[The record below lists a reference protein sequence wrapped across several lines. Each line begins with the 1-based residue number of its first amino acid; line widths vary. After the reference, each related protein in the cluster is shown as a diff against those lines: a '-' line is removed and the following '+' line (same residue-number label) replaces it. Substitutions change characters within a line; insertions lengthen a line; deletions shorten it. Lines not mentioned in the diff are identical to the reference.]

1 MEHQLWKAIV
11 ALVSALDKTPLPT
24 RHDFPDGFIAAVYYW
39 AVLHDR
45 PTVWACDR
53 RNWPIHLRR
62 RPLPSPSTMS
72 RRLRHPTVAAL
83 LRELARRV
91 TAPAEP
97 GAFWMIDGKPLPV
110 GGASGDT
117 HAKAGRAVGGLARGY
132 KLHAILNPQGE
143 FAAWRIAPMN
153 ADERTVAAD
162 MLREAGIQGYL
173 VADSNYDSN
182 PLHAICDELGDLHL
196 VTPRRSGK
204 AATGTGHRRQTKGRT
219 RLLDRL
225 GHPTGFAAELL
236 EARDAIE
243 RHFANL
249 TNWGG
254 GLGPLPAWV
263 RTPARVE
270 RWVEAKLA
278 INAVKRRCKIST
290 YDD

>member
-11 ALVSALDKTPLPT
+11 ALAVALDKTPLPA
-24 RHDFPDGFIAAVYYW
+24 RHGFPDSFIAAVYYW
-39 AVLHDR
+39 AVVHDR
-45 PTVWACDR
+45 PTAWACQR
-53 RNWPIHLRR
+53 RHWPIHLRR
-62 RPLPSPSTMS
+62 RPLPSPSTVS
-72 RRLRHPTVAAL
+72 RRLRSPTVAAL
-83 LRELARRV
+83 LKELVRRV

-97 GAFWMIDGKPLPV
+97 GPFWMIDGKPLPV
-110 GGASGDT
+110 GGASGDEV
-117 HAKAGRAVGGLARGY
+117 AKAGRAVGGLARGY

-143 FAAWRIAPMN
+143 AAIWRIAPMN
-153 ADERTVAAD
+153 ADERTVAAE

-173 VADSNYDSN
+173 VADANYDSN
-182 PLHAICDELGDLHL
+182 PLHAICDALGDLHL
-196 VTPRRSGK
+196 VTPRRYGK
-204 AATGTGHRRQTKGRT
+204 AATGTGHRRQTEGRT

-225 GHPTGFAAELL
+225 AHPTAFAAGLL

-278 INAVKRRCKIST
+278 LNAVKRRWKIKT
-290 YDD
+290 CDD